1 MESRSLPLMALA
13 LWISIDVAHGQH
25 FKKPPFLH
33 QRLLELDVG
42 FGGGALLFE
51 PVQSIYMHTAFAYC
65 MEDRIGIRAEFFY
78 LVADPNF
85 SGQLDQFSGLFLG
98 GEFHFPAARFD
109 WSLLLQ
115 PGVAR
120 CFLSDGTTDAN
131 PRIEPVLQTGL
142 QAAYYVLP
150 IAHVFLQASYVLG
163 VYFQEGPSP
172 YRLDELRIQGG
183 LGLNIFV
190 NRTPLFQRKHVK
202 F

>member
-1 MESRSLPLMALA
+1 MALV
-13 LWISIDVAHGQH
+13 LLIGIDIAYGQH
-25 FKKPPFLH
+25 FKKPPFLR
-33 QRLLELDVG
+33 QRLLELDVA

-51 PVQSIYMHTAFAYC
+51 PVQSIYMHAAFAYC

-85 SGQLDQFSGLFLG
+85 SGQLDQFAGLFIG

-120 CFLSDGTTDAN
+120 CFLSDGN
-131 PRIEPVLQTGL
+131 LGVSPRIEPVLQTGWK
-142 QAAYYVLP
+142 AVYYVLP
-150 IAHVFLQASYVLG
+150 LAHVFLHASYVHG

-190 NRTPLFQRKHVK
+190 NRTPAFQRKSVK